1 MLVKIDL
8 QKGGNKMEE
17 ETFEDLKINMN
28 LRIEENLK
36 NQFKIA
42 TIKNNTTMTDAI
54 MNFIREYIQETEQ
67 TVN

>member
-1 MLVKIDL
+1 
-8 QKGGNKMEE
+8 MEE